1 MSMYY
6 IGDFAFDGMYLE
18 HHGILGQKW
27 GVRRFQNKDGSL
39 TEAGRRRYQKFNELV
54 EISKRE
60 RELEDK
66 AYSDEGR
73 RQMSDKLFE
82 DTMADEEDRKFY
94 EDWYERAGAKE
105 YGETLKDFF
114 YEASGFE
121 PDNYL
126 YTKYEPEELR
136 NVREEFNQAARELLD
151 DDEWTK
157 TSLNDISMAVAMFNH
172 RNDKERANKLLGI
185 DYDKAKETEDRRER
199 ELAEKDSNDEQDKQ
213 RTYKNIDDLN
223 REIYEFEKKHKNE
236 YVPDNPTPEQNK
248 YFVGLSKELGKMY
261 EKLDNEKDKAREK
274 YGDESIFERVSVNDV
289 GTDSG
294 GYSEWYYNASSDSK
308 RKAEQISKGYRSSSG
323 RYPFE
328 SGSSGKSSLYKA
340 MDKLEQGYSLSTS
353 EINKIDKQLKKEGID
368 IPALVLLSMMKG
380 D

>member
-1 MSMYY
+1 MYY

-114 YEASGFE
+114 YEAGGFE

-185 DYDKAKETEDRRER
+185 DYDKAKETEDRRAADSEETSAEER
-199 ELAEKDSNDEQDKQ
+199 IE
-213 RTYKNIDDLN
+213 KNIKIDWDKKDKSFSDL
-223 REIYEFEKKHKNE
+223 KKTWSELLKDRD
-236 YVPDNPTPEQNK
+236 DNPGTPDLDSVK
-248 YFVGLSKELGKMY
+248 HPFRKKMY
-261 EKLDNEKDKAREK
+261 ELSGNPDRPKEAKGFNFKKAYEAVEKLRKQSNGNYWEIESKVDKILAEAIAKDL
-274 YGDESIFERVSVNDV
+274 
-289 GTDSG
+289 
-294 GYSEWYYNASSDSK
+294 GYTPTKETVDFF
-308 RKAEQISKGYRSSSG
+308 EQI
-323 RYPFE
+323 
-328 SGSSGKSSLYKA
+328 
-340 MDKLEQGYSLSTS
+340 MYS
-353 EINKIDKQLKKEGID
+353 D
-368 IPALVLLSMMKG
+368 
-380 D
+380 

>member
-1 MSMYY
+1 MSIYY

-27 GVRRFQNKDGSL
+27 GVRRYQNKDGSL

-73 RQMSDKLFE
+73 RKMSDKLFE

-114 YEASGFE
+114 YDAGGFE

-185 DYDKAKETEDRRER
+185 DYDKAKETEDIRER
-199 ELAEKDSNDEQDKQ
+199 ELADSISSSNVGTSSE
-213 RTYKNIDDLN
+213 
-223 REIYEFEKKHKNE
+223 E
-236 YVPDNPTPEQNK
+236 YSKWYNKATPEAKQKAERIAREYDGSDGLKNHRTSK
-248 YFVGLSKELGKMY
+248 GKTALFKAMAKLDEGDRLSKSELA
-261 EKLDNEKDKAREK
+261 L
-274 YGDESIFERVSVNDV
+274 V
-289 GTDSG
+289 
-294 GYSEWYYNASSDSK
+294 
-308 RKAEQISKGYRSSSG
+308 EQ
-323 RYPFE
+323 
-328 SGSSGKSSLYKA
+328 
-340 MDKLEQGYSLSTS
+340 
-353 EINKIDKQLKKEGID
+353 QLKAEGID

>member
-27 GVRRFQNKDGSL
+27 GVRRYQNKDGSL

-185 DYDKAKETEDRRER
+185 DYDKAKETEDRR
-199 ELAEKDSNDEQDKQ
+199 
-213 RTYKNIDDLN
+213 
-223 REIYEFEKKHKNE
+223 
-236 YVPDNPTPEQNK
+236 
-248 YFVGLSKELGKMY
+248 
-261 EKLDNEKDKAREK
+261 AR
-274 YGDESIFERVSVNDV
+274 
-289 GTDSG
+289 
-294 GYSEWYYNASSDSK
+294 
-308 RKAEQISKGYRSSSG
+308 
-323 RYPFE
+323 
-328 SGSSGKSSLYKA
+328 
-340 MDKLEQGYSLSTS
+340 
-353 EINKIDKQLKKEGID
+353 
-368 IPALVLLSMMKG
+368 
-380 D
+380 